1 VATTFFQDAADH
13 MITPT
18 RWFDR
23 TFTFGQPLGVFPA
36 VLERLRGTPARAAE
50 LVSGLPSDVLTRR
63 VDGKWSIQEHI
74 AHLADLGVLD
84 DKRLDDYL
92 ASTPNLTVADLQ
104 NRATE
109 TADHNRLPIHAVLE
123 RLRTGRM
130 DLVRRMDALTETE
143 VGRTAIHPRLNQPM
157 RLLDWA
163 IFVSDHDDHHLA
175 HVHQAIA
182 AAKAR
187 P

>member
-1 VATTFFQDAADH
+1 MVK
-13 MITPT
+13 PT
-18 RWFDR
+18 AWFDR
-23 TFTFGQPLGVFPA
+23 AFTFDLPLGAFPA

-50 LVSGLPSDVLTRR
+50 LVAGLQPDVLTRR

-84 DKRLDDYL
+84 DRRLNDYL
-92 ASTPNLTVADLQ
+92 ASAPDLTVADLQ

-109 TADHNRLPIHAVLE
+109 TADHNRLPVRAVLD

-143 VGRTAIHPRLNQPM
+143 VGRTAIHPRLKQPM

-175 HVHQAIA
+175 HVHQAMA